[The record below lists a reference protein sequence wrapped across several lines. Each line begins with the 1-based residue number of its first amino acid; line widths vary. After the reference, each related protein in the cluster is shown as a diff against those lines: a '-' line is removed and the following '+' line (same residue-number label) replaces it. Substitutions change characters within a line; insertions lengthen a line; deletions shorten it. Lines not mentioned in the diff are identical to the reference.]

1 MQHYTILII
10 DDKREQAKEIKK
22 KIEALH
28 PAFHADIANDA
39 SYALKGTYDAY
50 LSDLMMPVHSGIEIG
65 NMIYKENPDAII
77 ILMSSLD
84 NFAIERTQQFSAFTF
99 LPKSK
104 LDQELLPLLQHLERR
119 LNYINIRI
127 HVKEGEK
134 SIAVPIYK
142 IHKVSVIK
150 KQLCLDMGNTRYTC
164 SMRLQ
169 DFQRIYDDY
178 FVCPKTGLLINPSC
192 GYYYEAGHT
201 LQLKEESIRVSLLK
215 RKEFKE
221 KYQKYYD
228 SLM

>member
-84 NFAIERTQQFSAFTF
+84 NFAIERTQQFPPYLSSQIQTGSGAFAAASASGT
-99 LPKSK
+99 PP
-104 LDQELLPLLQHLERR
+104 ELHQYTHPCKRR
-119 LNYINIRI
+119 
-127 HVKEGEK
+127 G
-134 SIAVPIYK
+134 
-142 IHKVSVIK
+142 K
-150 KQLCLDMGNTRYTC
+150 KHRCTDL
-164 SMRLQ
+164 
-169 DFQRIYDDY
+169 
-178 FVCPKTGLLINPSC
+178 
-192 GYYYEAGHT
+192 
-201 LQLKEESIRVSLLK
+201 
-215 RKEFKE
+215 
-221 KYQKYYD
+221 
-228 SLM
+228 

>member
-99 LPKSK
+99 LPK
-104 LDQELLPLLQHLERR
+104 
-119 LNYINIRI
+119 
-127 HVKEGEK
+127 
-134 SIAVPIYK
+134 
-142 IHKVSVIK
+142 
-150 KQLCLDMGNTRYTC
+150 
-164 SMRLQ
+164 
-169 DFQRIYDDY
+169 
-178 FVCPKTGLLINPSC
+178 
-192 GYYYEAGHT
+192 
-201 LQLKEESIRVSLLK
+201 
-215 RKEFKE
+215 
-221 KYQKYYD
+221 
-228 SLM
+228 

>member
-28 PAFHADIANDA
+28 PAFYADIANDA

-77 ILMSSLD
+77 MSSLD

-127 HVKEGEK
+127 HVKDGDK

-150 KQLCLDMGNTRYTC
+150 KQLCLDMGNTRYTYSC
-164 SMRLQ
+164 
-169 DFQRIYDDY
+169 DFRIFSAYTMIILS
-178 FVCPKTGLLINPSC
+178 VRKTVYS
-192 GYYYEAGHT
+192 
-201 LQLKEESIRVSLLK
+201 SIRPAAITMK
-215 RKEFKE
+215 RGIHC
-221 KYQKYYD
+221 
-228 SLM
+228 S

>member
-28 PAFHADIANDA
+28 PAFYADIANDA

-127 HVKEGEK
+127 HVKDGDK
-134 SIAVPIYK
+134 SIAVPIY
-142 IHKVSVIK
+142 K
-150 KQLCLDMGNTRYTC
+150 KQLCLDMGNTRYTYSC
-164 SMRLQ
+164 
-169 DFQRIYDDY
+169 DFRIFSAYTMIILS
-178 FVCPKTGLLINPSC
+178 VRKTVYS
-192 GYYYEAGHT
+192 
-201 LQLKEESIRVSLLK
+201 SIRPAAITMK
-215 RKEFKE
+215 RGIHC
-221 KYQKYYD
+221 
-228 SLM
+228 S

>member
-99 LPKSK
+99 LPKSFPYSF
-104 LDQELLPLLQHLERR
+104 L
-119 LNYINIRI
+119 
-127 HVKEGEK
+127 
-134 SIAVPIYK
+134 SI
-142 IHKVSVIK
+142 
-150 KQLCLDMGNTRYTC
+150 
-164 SMRLQ
+164 MR
-169 DFQRIYDDY
+169 DAS
-178 FVCPKTGLLINPSC
+178 PSC
-192 GYYYEAGHT
+192 IPLFLSTY
-201 LQLKEESIRVSLLK
+201 SVM
-215 RKEFKE
+215 
-221 KYQKYYD
+221 QKAL
-228 SLM
+228 S

>member
-104 LDQELLPLLQHLERR
+104 LDQELLPLLQRLERR

-150 KQLCLDMGNTRYTC
+150 KAALSGHGKYT
-164 SMRLQ
+164 LYL
-169 DFQRIYDDY
+169 FHAI
-178 FVCPKTGLLINPSC
+178 
-192 GYYYEAGHT
+192 AGFSAH
-201 LQLKEESIRVSLLK
+201 IR
-215 RKEFKE
+215 
-221 KYQKYYD
+221 
-228 SLM
+228 